1 MIDTITTPVCQ
12 HGWPIFD
19 VDPCP
24 DCLRGIDEAASEVTA
39 PVNDSELI
47 PEFLQRKPI
56 DPDAPKVGPMTE
68 GHLMRSEGGDQP
80 CQQDAPPTYSP
91 CARHGY
97 PLTEHD
103 FEVIKEL
110 TSEQGRTKVE
120 KARGRIATMK
130 AKAAARSEYAPG
142 KRWDMRNGKWV

>member
-1 MIDTITTPVCQ
+1 MTDPHATPVCQ

-24 DCLRGIDEAASEVTA
+24 DCLRAIDAAAEVTA

-47 PEFLQRKPI
+47 PEFLQRKPV
-56 DPDAPKVGPMTE
+56 DPNAPKVGPMTE
-68 GHLMRSEGGDQP
+68 GHPTRSGGSDQP
-80 CQQDAPPTYSP
+80 CQQDTPPTSLSGK
-91 CARHGY
+91 HGY

-103 FEVIKEL
+103 LTVIKEL

-120 KARGRIATMK
+120 KAKGRIATMK
-130 AKAAARSEYAPG
+130 ARAAARSEYAPG